1 MPLSIYLD
9 DCLDWNLLITL
20 LCNAGHT
27 VISPRDVGTS
37 RADDDVHL
45 EFATQNG
52 CALLTKDIKDFENLH
67 TDWQSQGRPHHGIFL
82 VHYEGD
88 VTKDMSYHDIVRAI
102 GNLLASGVPI
112 ANEIHRLNHWR

>member
-9 DCLDWNLLITL
+9 DSLDADLLIVL
-20 LCNAGHT
+20 LRNAGHT

-45 EFATQNG
+45 EFAAQNG
-52 CALLTKDIKDFENLH
+52 YPLLTANINDFENLH
-67 TDWQSQGRPHHGIFL
+67 ADFQSQGRSHSGIFL
-82 VHYEGD
+82 VHYDGD
-88 VTKDMSYHDIVRAI
+88 VTKDMTFRDIVRAI

-112 ANEIHRLNHWR
+112 PNEVHALNHWR